1 MFIGHF
7 GLAFA
12 AKPAAPR
19 LSLGAAFL
27 AAQFVD
33 LLWPTLLLAGVEA
46 VRIVPGFTAVT
57 PLAFDHYPVS
67 HSLLAALLWALVLG
81 VAWGVWSRDRRCGI
95 VVGLLVASHW
105 FLDALVHVRDL
116 PLLPGGDVYAGL
128 GLWRSHTATLLLEVP
143 IFIAGVALY
152 LRATRARDRTGAWAF
167 WSLVALL
174 AVIYLGNLFGP
185 PPEHATDIAWVG
197 QAQWLLV
204 LWAWWVDR
212 HRTPVAGGNPA
223 PA

>member
-7 GLAFA
+7 ALGFA
-12 AKPAAPR
+12 AKRAAPR
-19 LSLGAAFL
+19 LSLGATFL

-67 HSLLAALLWALVLG
+67 HSLVAALLWAIVLG
-81 VAWGVWSRDRRCGI
+81 IAWGVWSKDRRSGA
-95 VVGLLVASHW
+95 VVGVLVASHW

-116 PLLPGGDVYAGL
+116 PLVPGGDVYAGL
-128 GLWRSHTATLLLEVP
+128 GLWRSHAATLLLEVP
-143 IFIAGVALY
+143 IFAAGVALY
-152 LRATRARDRTGAWAF
+152 LRATRARDRAGQWGL
-167 WSLVALL
+167 WSLVGLL
-174 AVIYLGNLFGP
+174 ALIYLANLFGP
-185 PPEHATDIAWVG
+185 PPERAGDIAWVG

-212 HRTPVAGGNPA
+212 HRVPA
-223 PA
+223 TRASAVPA